1 MLRRSV
7 PLPASPLES
16 FFLWGPRQTGKSTLL
31 RALYPDAVWLDLL
44 KTDEQIRYA
53 SRPALLREE
62 LEAVPQGRLVV
73 IDEVQK
79 APGLLDE
86 VHWLI
91 ENRGRVF
98 ALSGSSARKVRRS
111 HANLLGGRAVRYEMF
126 GLTSGEIGK
135 EFDLVRALNHGS
147 LPRHY
152 LAETPARLLRSYV
165 NDYLKEEVLAEGL
178 SRNLPAFTTFL
189 AAAALSD
196 GELVSFATIA
206 RECGVS
212 APAVKGW
219 FEVLVDT
226 LLGDFLPAFTRRPKR
241 RVIGAPKF
249 YFADVGVVNHL
260 AKRGRMEPGS
270 ALFGKAFESWVRHE
284 LRAYSSYRER
294 FFDLSYWRLA
304 SGIEVDFVVD
314 DMVAAFEAKATP
326 RVKSD
331 DLNGLRQI
339 RIDHPKLKERFVVSL
354 EQKARV
360 TEDGIVVLPWRT
372 FVERLWR
379 DELI

>member
-1 MLRRSV
+1 MFRRNV
-7 PLPASPLES
+7 PLPAAPLES

-31 RALYPDAVWLDLL
+31 RSLYPEAVWLDLL

-62 LEAVPQGRLVV
+62 LEAVPPGLLVV

-86 VHWLI
+86 VHWLV

-111 HANLLGGRAVRYEMF
+111 HANLLGGRAVRFEMF
-126 GLTSGEIGK
+126 GLTSEEVGPA
-135 EFDLVRALNHGS
+135 FDLVRALNHGF

-152 LAETPARLLRSYV
+152 LSEAPGRLLRSYV
-165 NDYLKEEVLAEGL
+165 TDYLKEEVLAEGL

-226 LLGDFLPAFTRRPKR
+226 LLGDFLPAFTKRPKR

-354 EQKARV
+354 EPKARV
-360 TEDGIVVLPWRT
+360 TEDGIVVLPWRV
-372 FVERLWR
+372 FVERLWG

>member
-1 MLRRSV
+1 MFRRNV
-7 PLPASPLES
+7 PLPAAPLES

-31 RALYPDAVWLDLL
+31 RSLYPEAVWLDLL

-62 LEAVPQGRLVV
+62 LEAVPPGLLVV

-86 VHWLI
+86 VHWLV

-111 HANLLGGRAVRYEMF
+111 HANLLGGRAVRFEMF
-126 GLTSGEIGK
+126 GLTSEEVGPA
-135 EFDLVRALNHGS
+135 FDLVRALNHGF

-152 LAETPARLLRSYV
+152 LSEAPGRLLRSYV
-165 NDYLKEEVLAEGL
+165 TDYLKEEVLAEGL

-226 LLGDFLPAFTRRPKR
+226 LLGDFLPAFTKRPKR

-354 EQKARV
+354 EPKARV
-360 TEDGIVVLPWRT
+360 TEDGIVVLPWRL
-372 FVERLWR
+372 FVERLWG

>member
-1 MLRRSV
+1 MFRRNV
-7 PLPASPLES
+7 PLPAAPLES

-31 RALYPDAVWLDLL
+31 RSLYPEAVWLDLL

-62 LEAVPQGRLVV
+62 LEAVPPGLLVV

-86 VHWLI
+86 VHWLV

-111 HANLLGGRAVRYEMF
+111 HANLLGGRAVRFEMF
-126 GLTSGEIGK
+126 GLTSEEVGPT
-135 EFDLVRALNHGS
+135 FDLVRALNHGF

-152 LAETPARLLRSYV
+152 LSEAPGRLLRSYV
-165 NDYLKEEVLAEGL
+165 TDYLKEEVLAEGL

-226 LLGDFLPAFTRRPKR
+226 LLGDFLPAFTKRPKR

-354 EQKARV
+354 EPKARV
-360 TEDGIVVLPWRT
+360 TEDGIVVLPWRV
-372 FVERLWR
+372 FVERLWG

>member
-1 MLRRSV
+1 MFRRNV
-7 PLPASPLES
+7 PLPAAPLES

-31 RALYPDAVWLDLL
+31 RSLYPEAVWLDLL

-62 LEAVPQGRLVV
+62 LEAVPPGLLVV

-86 VHWLI
+86 VHWLV

-111 HANLLGGRAVRYEMF
+111 HANLLGGRAVRFEMF
-126 GLTSGEIGK
+126 GLTSGEVGPD
-135 EFDLVRALNHGS
+135 FDLVRALNHGF

-152 LAETPARLLRSYV
+152 LSEAPGRLLRSYV
-165 NDYLKEEVLAEGL
+165 TDYLKEEVLAEGL

-226 LLGDFLPAFTRRPKR
+226 LLGDFLPAFTKRPKR

-314 DMVAAFEAKATP
+314 DLVAAVEAKATP

-354 EQKARV
+354 EPKARV

>member
-1 MLRRSV
+1 M
-7 PLPASPLES
+7 PAAPRES

-31 RALYPDAVWLDLL
+31 RSLYPDAVWLDLL

-62 LEAVPQGRLVV
+62 LEAVPPGLLVV
-73 IDEVQK
+73 VDEVQK

-86 VHWLI
+86 VHWLV

-126 GLTSGEIGK
+126 GLTSGEIGQ
-135 EFDLVRALNHGS
+135 ELDLVRALNHGF

-152 LAETPARLLRSYV
+152 LSETPGRLLRSYV

-226 LLGDFLPAFTRRPKR
+226 LLGDFLPAFTKRPKR

-314 DMVAAFEAKATP
+314 DMVAAVEAKATP

-354 EQKARV
+354 EPKPRV

>member
-1 MLRRSV
+1 M
-7 PLPASPLES
+7 PAAPRES

-31 RALYPDAVWLDLL
+31 RSLYPDAVWLDLL

-62 LEAVPQGRLVV
+62 LEAVPPGLLVV
-73 IDEVQK
+73 VDEVQK

-86 VHWLI
+86 VHWLV

-126 GLTSGEIGK
+126 GLTSGEIGQ
-135 EFDLVRALNHGS
+135 ELDLVRALNHGF

-152 LAETPARLLRSYV
+152 LSETPGRLLRSYV

-226 LLGDFLPAFTRRPKR
+226 LLGDFLPAFTKRPKR

-314 DMVAAFEAKATP
+314 DMVAAVEAKATP

-354 EQKARV
+354 EPKPRV
-360 TEDGIVVLPWRT
+360 TEDGIVVLPWRV
-372 FVERLWR
+372 FVERLWG

>member
-1 MLRRSV
+1 MFRRNV
-7 PLPASPLES
+7 PLPAAPLES

-31 RALYPDAVWLDLL
+31 RSLYPEAVWLDLL

-62 LEAVPQGRLVV
+62 LEAVPPGLLVV

-86 VHWLI
+86 VHWLV

-111 HANLLGGRAVRYEMF
+111 HANLLGGRAVRFEMF
-126 GLTSGEIGK
+126 GLTSGEVGPD
-135 EFDLVRALNHGS
+135 FDLVRALNHGF

-152 LAETPARLLRSYV
+152 LSEAPGRLLRSYV
-165 NDYLKEEVLAEGL
+165 TDYLKEEVLAEGL

-226 LLGDFLPAFTRRPKR
+226 LLGDFLPAFTKRPKR

-360 TEDGIVVLPWRT
+360 TEDGIVVLPWRL
-372 FVERLWR
+372 FVERLWG
-379 DELI
+379 DDLI

>member
-196 GELVSFATIA
+196 GELVGFATIA

-284 LRAYSSYRER
+284 LRAYSHYRER
-294 FFDLSYWRLA
+294 FFELSYWRLA

-314 DMVAAFEAKATP
+314 DMVAAVEAKATP

-354 EQKARV
+354 EPKARV

>member
-1 MLRRSV
+1 MFRRAL
-7 PLPASPLES
+7 PLPPRPSET

-31 RALYPDAVWLDLL
+31 KSLYPDAVWIDLL
-44 KTDEQIRYA
+44 KTDEQVRYA

-62 LEAVPQGRLVV
+62 LEAEPAGRLIV

-91 ENRGRVF
+91 ENRKRVF

-126 GLTSGEIGK
+126 GLTSSEIGS
-135 EFDLVRALNHGS
+135 EFDLVRALNHGL

-152 LAETPARLLRSYV
+152 LSSTPERLLRSYV

-226 LLGDFLPAFTRRPKR
+226 LLGDFLPAFTKRPKR

-314 DMVAAFEAKATP
+314 DMVAAVEAKATP

-354 EQKARV
+354 EPKARV
-360 TEDGIVVLPWRT
+360 TEDGIVVLPWRV
-372 FVERLWR
+372 FVERLWG

>member
-1 MLRRSV
+1 MIRRDV
-7 PLPASPLES
+7 PLPASPWES

-31 RALYPDAVWLDLL
+31 KSLYPDAVWLDLL
-44 KTDEQIRYA
+44 KTDEQIRYV

-62 LEAVPQGRLVV
+62 LEAIPSGRLVV

-126 GLTSGEIGK
+126 GLTSEEIGE
-135 EFDLVRALNHGS
+135 EFDLVRALNHGF

-152 LAETPARLLRSYV
+152 FAEAPGRLLRSYV

-178 SRNLPAFTTFL
+178 SRNLPAFTAFL

-226 LLGDFLPAFTRRPKR
+226 LLGDFLPAFTKRPKR

-270 ALFGKAFESWVRHE
+270 ALFGTAFESWVRHE
-284 LRAYSSYRER
+284 LRAYSHYRER

-304 SGIEVDFVVD
+304 SGIEVDFVID
-314 DMVAAFEAKATP
+314 DMAAAIEAKATP
-326 RVKSD
+326 RVRMD

-339 RIDHPKLKERFVVSL
+339 RIDHPKVKGRFVVSL
-354 EQKARV
+354 EAKPRV
-360 TEDGIVVLPWRT
+360 TEDGIVVLPWRV
-372 FVERLWR
+372 FVDRLWR
-379 DELI
+379 GELV

>member
-1 MLRRSV
+1 MFRRV
-7 PLPASPLES
+7 LPLPARPAET

-31 RALYPDAVWLDLL
+31 RALYPDAVWIDLL
-44 KTDEQIRYA
+44 KTDEQVRYA

-62 LEAVPQGRLVV
+62 LEAGPAGRLVV

-91 ENRGRVF
+91 ENRRRVF

-126 GLTSGEIGK
+126 GLTSDEVGK
-135 EFDLVRALNHGS
+135 GFDLVRALNHGF

-152 LAETPARLLRSYV
+152 LASAPERLLRSYV

-196 GELVSFATIA
+196 GELVNYATIA

-226 LLGDFLPAFTRRPKR
+226 LLGDFLPAYTKRPKR

-284 LRAYSSYRER
+284 LRAYSHYRER
-294 FFDLSYWRLA
+294 FLELSYWRLA

-314 DMVAAFEAKATP
+314 DMAAAVEAKATS
-326 RVKSD
+326 RVRSD
-331 DLNGLRQI
+331 DLNGLTQLAV
-339 RIDHPKLKERFVVSL
+339 DHPNVKRRFVVSL
-354 EQKARV
+354 EAKPRV
-360 TEDGIVVLPWRT
+360 AEGGIVVLPWRT
-372 FVERLWR
+372 FVERLWG
-379 DELI
+379 DELL

>member
-1 MLRRSV
+1 MIRRDA

-16 FFLWGPRQTGKSTLL
+16 FYLWGPRQAGKSTLL

-62 LEAVPQGRLVV
+62 LEAVPSGRLVV
-73 IDEVQK
+73 IDEVQR

-91 ENRGRVF
+91 ENRRRVF

-126 GLTSGEIGK
+126 GLTSGEIGE
-135 EFDLVRALNHGS
+135 EFDLVRALNHGF

-152 LAETPARLLRSYV
+152 LSEAPGRLLRSYV

-226 LLGDFLPAFTRRPKR
+226 LLGDFLPAFTKRPKR

-284 LRAYSSYRER
+284 LRAYSHYRER

-314 DMVAAFEAKATP
+314 DMAAAVEAKATP

-339 RIDHPKLKERFVVSL
+339 RIDHPKLKGRFVVSL
-354 EQKARV
+354 EPKPRV
-360 TEDGIVVLPWRT
+360 TEDGIVVLPWRV
-372 FVERLWR
+372 FVDRLWR

>member
-1 MLRRSV
+1 M
-7 PLPASPLES
+7 PASPLES

-62 LEAVPQGRLVV
+62 LEAVTPGRLVV

-126 GLTSGEIGK
+126 GLTSGEVGK

-284 LRAYSSYRER
+284 LRAYAHYRER
-294 FFDLSYWRLA
+294 FFELSYWRLA

-314 DMVAAFEAKATP
+314 DMAAAVEAKATP

-354 EQKARV
+354 EPKARV

>member
-31 RALYPDAVWLDLL
+31 KALYPDAVWLDLL

-62 LEAVPQGRLVV
+62 LEAIPSGRLVV
-73 IDEVQK
+73 VDEVQK

-126 GLTSGEIGK
+126 GLTSGEIG
-135 EFDLVRALNHGS
+135 EGFDLVRALNHGF

-152 LAETPARLLRSYV
+152 LSSTPERLLRSYV
-165 NDYLKEEVLAEGL
+165 SDYLKEEILAEGL
-178 SRNLPAFTTFL
+178 SRNLPAFSTFL

-226 LLGDFLPAFTRRPKR
+226 LLGDFLPAFTKRPKR

-314 DMVAAFEAKATP
+314 DMVAAVEAKATA

-331 DLNGLRQI
+331 ELNGLRQI
-339 RIDHPKLKERFVVSL
+339 RIDHPKVKERFVVSL
-354 EQKARV
+354 EPKPRV
-360 TEDGIVVLPWRT
+360 TEDGIVVLPWRV

>member
-1 MLRRSV
+1 M
-7 PLPASPLES
+7 PAAPLES

-31 RALYPDAVWLDLL
+31 RSLYPEAVWLDLL

-62 LEAVPQGRLVV
+62 LEAVPPGLLVV

-86 VHWLI
+86 VHWLV

-111 HANLLGGRAVRYEMF
+111 HANLLGGRAVRFEMF
-126 GLTSGEIGK
+126 GLTSEEVGPT
-135 EFDLVRALNHGS
+135 FDLVRALNHGF

-152 LAETPARLLRSYV
+152 LSEAPGRLLRSYV
-165 NDYLKEEVLAEGL
+165 TDYLKEEVLAEGL

-226 LLGDFLPAFTRRPKR
+226 LLGDFLPAFTKRPKR

-354 EQKARV
+354 EPKARV
-360 TEDGIVVLPWRT
+360 TEDGIVVLPWRV
-372 FVERLWR
+372 FVERLWG

>member
-1 MLRRSV
+1 M
-7 PLPASPLES
+7 PAAPRES

-31 RALYPDAVWLDLL
+31 RSLYPEAVWLDLL

-62 LEAVPQGRLVV
+62 LEAVPPGLLVV

-86 VHWLI
+86 VHWLV

-111 HANLLGGRAVRYEMF
+111 HANLLGGRAVRYEML
-126 GLTSGEIGK
+126 GLTSGEIGQ
-135 EFDLVRALNHGS
+135 ELDLVRALNHGF

-152 LAETPARLLRSYV
+152 LSETPGRLLRSYV

-226 LLGDFLPAFTRRPKR
+226 LLGDFLPAFTKRPKR

-314 DMVAAFEAKATP
+314 DMVAAVEAKATP

-354 EQKARV
+354 EPKARV
-360 TEDGIVVLPWRT
+360 TEDGIVVLPWRV
-372 FVERLWR
+372 FVERLWG

>member
-1 MLRRSV
+1 MFRRGV
-7 PLPASPLES
+7 PLPAAPLES

-31 RALYPDAVWLDLL
+31 RSLYPEAVWLDLL

-62 LEAVPQGRLVV
+62 LEAVPPGLLVV

-86 VHWLI
+86 VHWLV

-111 HANLLGGRAVRYEMF
+111 HANLLGGRAVRFEMF
-126 GLTSGEIGK
+126 GLTSEEVGPA
-135 EFDLVRALNHGS
+135 FDLVRALNHGF

-152 LAETPARLLRSYV
+152 LSEAPGRLLRSYV
-165 NDYLKEEVLAEGL
+165 TDYLKEEVLAEGL

-226 LLGDFLPAFTRRPKR
+226 LLGDFLPAFTKRPKR

-354 EQKARV
+354 EPKARV
-360 TEDGIVVLPWRT
+360 TEDGIVVLPWRV
-372 FVERLWR
+372 FVERLWG

>member
-1 MLRRSV
+1 MFRRNLA
-7 PLPASPLES
+7 LPTRPLES

-31 RALYPDAVWLDLL
+31 KALYPDAVWLDLL

-62 LEAVPQGRLVV
+62 LEAVPSSRLVV

-126 GLTSGEIGK
+126 GLTSEEIGK
-135 EFDLVRALNHGS
+135 EFELVRALNHGF

-152 LAETPARLLRSYV
+152 LAEAPGKLLRSYV

-226 LLGDFLPAFTRRPKR
+226 LLGDFLPAFTKRPKR

-249 YFADVGVVNHL
+249 YFSDVGVVNHL

-284 LRAYSSYRER
+284 LRAYSHHRER

-314 DMVAAFEAKATP
+314 DMVAAVEAKATP

-339 RIDHPKLKERFVVSL
+339 RIDHPKVKDRFVVSL
-354 EQKARV
+354 EPKPRV
-360 TEDGIVVLPWRT
+360 TEDGIVVLPWRV
-372 FVERLWR
+372 FVDRLWR
-379 DELI
+379 GELI

>member
-1 MLRRSV
+1 MFRRSL
-7 PLPASPLES
+7 PLPTRPVET

-31 RALYPDAVWLDLL
+31 KSLYPEAVWIDLL
-44 KTDEQIRYA
+44 KTDEQVRYA

-62 LEAVPQGRLVV
+62 LEAVPAGRLVV

-91 ENRGRVF
+91 ENRERVF

-126 GLTSGEIGK
+126 GLTSSEVGK
-135 EFDLVRALNHGS
+135 GFDLVRALNHGV

-152 LAETPARLLRSYV
+152 LSATPERLLRSYV

-196 GELVSFATIA
+196 GELVNFATIA
-206 RECGVS
+206 RECNVS

-226 LLGDFLPAFTRRPKR
+226 LLGDFLPAYTKRPKR

-284 LRAYSSYRER
+284 LRAYSQYRER

-314 DMVAAFEAKATP
+314 DMVAAVEAKATP
-326 RVKSD
+326 RVRSD

-339 RIDHPKLKERFVVSL
+339 RIDHPKVKERLVVSL
-354 EQKARV
+354 EPKPRV
-360 TEDGIVVLPWRT
+360 TEDGIVVLPWRV
-372 FVERLWR
+372 FVDRLWR

>member
-1 MLRRSV
+1 MFRRAL
-7 PLPASPLES
+7 PLPARPVES

-31 RALYPDAVWLDLL
+31 KALYPDAVWVDLL

-62 LEAVPQGRLVV
+62 LEAGSADRLVV
-73 IDEVQK
+73 VDEVQK

-91 ENRGRVF
+91 ENRKRVF

-111 HANLLGGRAVRYEMF
+111 HANLLGGRAVRYEML
-126 GLTSGEIGK
+126 GLTSDEIGK
-135 EFDLVRALNHGS
+135 EFELVRALNHGL

-152 LAETPARLLRSYV
+152 LSDAPGRLLRSYV

-206 RECGVS
+206 RECAVS

-226 LLGDFLPAFTRRPKR
+226 LLGDFLPAYTKRPKR

-270 ALFGKAFESWVRHE
+270 SLFGKAFESWVRHE
-284 LRAYSSYRER
+284 LRAYSHYRER

-304 SGIEVDFVVD
+304 SGIEVDFVID
-314 DMVAAFEAKATP
+314 DMAAAVEAKASP
-326 RVKSD
+326 RVKTD
-331 DLNGLRQI
+331 DLNGMRQLKV
-339 RIDHPKLKERFVVSL
+339 DHPNVRERYVVSL
-354 EQKARV
+354 ESKPRV

-372 FVERLWR
+372 FVDRLWR